1 MRQLVQHKKENGKI
15 KEQIE
20 LYQRLT
26 QQRQDEEGVE
36 EPLDVDG
43 FEEDLAKKRAQL
55 GTRGSSTRGNGGAGQ
70 ANQ

>member
-1 MRQLVQHKKENGKI
+1 MQHKKENGKI

-55 GTRGSSTRGNGGAGQ
+55 GTRGSSTRGGQ
-70 ANQ
+70 ANQQQ